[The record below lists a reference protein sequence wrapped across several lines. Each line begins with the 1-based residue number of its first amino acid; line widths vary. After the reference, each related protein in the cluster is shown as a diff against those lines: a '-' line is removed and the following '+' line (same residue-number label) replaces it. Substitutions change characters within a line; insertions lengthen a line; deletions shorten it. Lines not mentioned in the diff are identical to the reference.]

1 MINMKTQDTKSA
13 THNDTQGDRAMKNV
27 QLHGNFVPYE

>member
-13 THNDTQGDRAMKNV
+13 TQGDRAMKNV